1 MWLQSPL
8 SCTPLQAW
16 VLALESG
23 LGFLCPRIDSCDEIS
38 YSLCKVPWDGKNRLL
53 VWDEILMLIV
63 VFLLKT
69 ISTKLIHSKFMTV
82 NTSIYMTI
90 LLYFLTS
97 KMILLVPMNFGGAS
111 PPTPAWRKCS
121 VVTLPHKSTPD
132 FPAESSQSDYCFS
145 LDLSSLHKFVQKA
158 LKSEN
163 SHQRSFVY
171 VNLYVNLNS
180 VMISKWWS

>member
-23 LGFLCPRIDSCDEIS
+23 LGFLCPWIDSCDEIS

-82 NTSIYMTI
+82 NTSIYMAI
-90 LLYFLTS
+90 LLYFLNS

-121 VVTLPHKSTPD
+121 VVTLPHKSTLTFLLNHP
-132 FPAESSQSDYCFS
+132 SQIIAFLWIC
-145 LDLSSLHKFVQKA
+145 LHYINLFRKPWNQKIPIREV
-158 LKSEN
+158 LC
-163 SHQRSFVY
+163 
-171 VNLYVNLNS
+171 
-180 VMISKWWS
+180 M